1 MAYIPLTKEQYQKA
15 INAGY
20 SPEQII
26 ANEKIRKEKSVEV
39 EQKGLPRLASNVGG
53 ALSNVFTGTVEGLQ
67 EAYNKQMAEVKELQ
81 EESVGASG
89 LDKLKGIG
97 EYGLRTV
104 GNTIGA
110 AFSPVAPIVS
120 EVGKGISSFGEMIGV
135 NDDIR
140 AVVDKIKE
148 TDAYKGSEE
157 KIKSALVK
165 YGEWAEKNPDMAK
178 DTEALAEIALL
189 LIGGKPAQSAVKGT
203 MKTGKEVAKS
213 TVKTIG
219 DVGGSVGGAISAVEK
234 PIAGIG
240 QKIKEEVQKIPRVVE
255 RVGVGLEKSADKAT
269 RLKTATPEVKKAIE
283 SGLDDKIIN
292 FVTEADDVT
301 KEAMKKVVKIAEE
314 KPALGKTSQPSKVA
328 GDLAVK
334 QYNLIDA
341 EKKRIGKQLGD
352 RINALSKTTTV
363 DIKDSLKSLDDILN
377 SQGILKTL
385 NKKGKIELDFTTSKF
400 TKAERAKISEL
411 YELATEGGSKLTP
424 AQIKAKDQMFS
435 KMQRESKMESIG
447 DIIIDTPEGQK
458 NLFQAFRDVYNSKLD
473 SIDPTIRE
481 LNRKYAELARITDD
495 IEDSILKTPN
505 FNITK
510 SADQS
515 EFAKVNLRR
524 IFAENQSSAVY
535 EDIVNQMDDWARVL
549 GYKDASPKEI
559 MDFSLEMRK
568 LFPETVPKTG
578 FTGGINAG
586 VESTII
592 NTLGKALTSGKPN
605 LIDQQKALKAL
616 LGIDDVI
623 LPKLNKPLNTG
634 SKINVNLPK
643 AGVEV
648 KNTKIDANLPKK
660 KVDKVELP
668 QKSSGINNLT
678 EEARKY
684 KSAEEFIKEQEK
696 QYRYHETGLSNLD
709 SIKDK
714 GLKPTVGQYGK
725 GVYFAPKTG
734 INEASQTGLIL
745 RVNKKDLQQF
755 GYQEF
760 SEQGWTNMSKV
771 PAEILE
777 YSKDGGKNWYD
788 MKDNAIKTKSQLTDI
803 WNKANNFS
811 KVENPL
817 LNIPKI
823 KSPERI
829 NYLERYNINKAE
841 LLQDKDVIITKF
853 FNEIKKN
860 EPKFINITE
869 DIASNFGGEY
879 AYRMKSPESVLLKMD
894 RRGDKFTLGNIDDAL
909 GSTVIT
915 NDIDG
920 ALLKATKDYKIT
932 NVDDFRKNPTFLG
945 YKAVHLDVELP
956 NGQIAEIQLNTRNG
970 LIRKEEGHKTYE
982 KWRKYIETAQG
993 SDFDDILKKI
1003 PQENKAEFIKD
1014 VEYSIGIFDGTI
1026 PVPEEVIKL
1035 VEERIIK
1042 TKNPLSSVMN
1052 NKKQPS

>member
-1 MAYIPLTKEQYQKA
+1 MEGLTLEQLQALGAKPVEKT
-15 INAGY
+15 GGL
-20 SPEQII
+20 SLEQLQ
-26 ANEKIRKEKSVEV
+26 ALGAKPVEA
-39 EQKGLPRLASNVGG
+39 ERG
-53 ALSNVFTGTVEGLQ
+53 ALGNVITGTVEGLK
-67 EAYNKQMAEVKELQ
+67 ESYNKQMAEVKELQ

-97 EYGLRTV
+97 EFGLRTV

-120 EVGKGISSFGEMIGV
+120 ELGKGISSFGEMIGV
-135 NDDIR
+135 NDDVG

-189 LIGGKPAQSAVKGT
+189 LVGAKPAQSAVKGSI
-203 MKTGKEVAKS
+203 KTGKEVVES
-213 TVKTIG
+213 TIKTIG
-219 DVGGSVGGAISAVEK
+219 DVGGGGGGGGIVGGAISAVEK
-234 PIAGIG
+234 PIIGIG
-240 QKIKEEVQKIPRVVE
+240 QSIKEGFQTIPRVVE
-255 RVGVGLEKSADKAT
+255 RVGVGLEKSANKAT
-269 RLKTATPEVKKAIE
+269 RLKASTPEVKKAIE

-292 FVTEADDVT
+292 FVTEADDAT

-328 GDLAVK
+328 GDLAVN

-352 RINALSKTTTV
+352 RINALSKTTEV
-363 DIKDSLKSLDDILN
+363 DIKDSLTSLDDILN

-400 TKAERAKISEL
+400 SKAERAKISEL

-435 KMQRESKMESIG
+435 KMQREAKMEPMG

-481 LNRKYAELARITDD
+481 LNRKYAEMARITDD
-495 IEDSILKTPN
+495 IEDSIFKTPN
-505 FNITK
+505 FNATK
-510 SADQS
+510 SADQA

-549 GYKDASPKEI
+549 GYTDASPKEI

-568 LFPETVPKTG
+568 LYPDIIPKTG

-623 LPKLNKPLNTG
+623 LPKLNKPLNPG

-643 AGVEV
+643 AGIEV

-660 KVDKVELP
+660 K
-668 QKSSGINNLT
+668 
-678 EEARKY
+678 
-684 KSAEEFIKEQEK
+684 
-696 QYRYHETGLSNLD
+696 
-709 SIKDK
+709 
-714 GLKPTVGQYGK
+714 
-725 GVYFAPKTG
+725 
-734 INEASQTGLIL
+734 
-745 RVNKKDLQQF
+745 
-755 GYQEF
+755 
-760 SEQGWTNMSKV
+760 
-771 PAEILE
+771 
-777 YSKDGGKNWYD
+777 
-788 MKDNAIKTKSQLTDI
+788 
-803 WNKANNFS
+803 
-811 KVENPL
+811 
-817 LNIPKI
+817 
-823 KSPERI
+823 
-829 NYLERYNINKAE
+829 
-841 LLQDKDVIITKF
+841 
-853 FNEIKKN
+853 
-860 EPKFINITE
+860 
-869 DIASNFGGEY
+869 
-879 AYRMKSPESVLLKMD
+879 
-894 RRGDKFTLGNIDDAL
+894 
-909 GSTVIT
+909 
-915 NDIDG
+915 
-920 ALLKATKDYKIT
+920 
-932 NVDDFRKNPTFLG
+932 
-945 YKAVHLDVELP
+945 
-956 NGQIAEIQLNTRNG
+956 
-970 LIRKEEGHKTYE
+970 
-982 KWRKYIETAQG
+982 
-993 SDFDDILKKI
+993 
-1003 PQENKAEFIKD
+1003 
-1014 VEYSIGIFDGTI
+1014 
-1026 PVPEEVIKL
+1026 
-1035 VEERIIK
+1035 
-1042 TKNPLSSVMN
+1042 
-1052 NKKQPS
+1052 

>member
-1 MAYIPLTKEQYQKA
+1 MEGLTLEQLQALGAKPVEKT
-15 INAGY
+15 GGL
-20 SPEQII
+20 SLEQLQ
-26 ANEKIRKEKSVEV
+26 ALGAKPVEV

-53 ALSNVFTGTVEGLQ
+53 ALSNVITGTVEGLK
-67 EAYNKQMAEVKELQ
+67 ESYNKQMAEVKELQ

-97 EYGLRTV
+97 EFGLRTV

-120 EVGKGISSFGEMIGV
+120 ELGKGIGNFGEMIGV
-135 NDDIR
+135 NDDVG
-140 AVVDKIKE
+140 AVVDKIKG
-148 TDAYKGSEE
+148 TDAYKYSEE

-189 LIGGKPAQSAVKGT
+189 LVGAKPAQSAVKGSI
-203 MKTGKEVAKS
+203 KTGKEVAES
-213 TVKTIG
+213 TVKTIRDVG
-219 DVGGSVGGAISAVEK
+219 GSVGGSVGGAISAVEK

-240 QKIKEEVQKIPRVVE
+240 QNIKEGVQAIPRVVE
-255 RVGVGLEKSADKAT
+255 RVGAGLEKSADKAT

-301 KEAMKKVVKIAEE
+301 KNAMKKVVRMAEE
-314 KPALGKTSQPSKVA
+314 KPVLGKTNQPSVIA

-363 DIKDSLKSLDDILN
+363 DIKDSLTSLDDILN

-400 TKAERAKISEL
+400 SKAERTKISEL

-424 AQIKAKDQMFS
+424 AQIKAKDQLFS

-549 GYKDASPKEI
+549 GYTDASPKEI

-568 LFPETVPKTG
+568 LFPETIPKTG

-623 LPKLNKPLNTG
+623 LPKLNKVIEPS
-634 SKINVNLPK
+634 SKID
-643 AGVEV
+643 
-648 KNTKIDANLPKK
+648 INLPKK

-668 QKSSGINNLT
+668 PKTAKIDANIPKNEGITVYRGGKQEGKYFSTSKSVAEDFAKNRGGNVSEMVIKP
-678 EEARKY
+678 EAKIANYSDFPDAKY
-684 KSAEEFIKEQEK
+684 K
-696 QYRYHETGLSNLD
+696 N
-709 SIKDK
+709 
-714 GLKPTVGQYGK
+714 
-725 GVYFAPKTG
+725 
-734 INEASQTGLIL
+734 INDYNINTFSQG
-745 RVNKKDLQQF
+745 KDLKSFQD
-755 GYQEF
+755 
-760 SEQGWTNMSKV
+760 T
-771 PAEILE
+771 ILE
-777 YSKDGGKNWYD
+777 NEYVRAEKWA
-788 MKDNAIKTKSQLTDI
+788 KDNGYDVIKLPTEGEMRVINKNVIKSKS
-803 WNKANNFS
+803 WNKAQEKS
-811 KVENPL
+811 TT
-817 LNIPKI
+817 KI
-823 KSPERI
+823 
-829 NYLERYNINKAE
+829 NIN
-841 LLQDKDVIITKF
+841 
-853 FNEIKKN
+853 
-860 EPKFINITE
+860 
-869 DIASNFGGEY
+869 
-879 AYRMKSPESVLLKMD
+879 
-894 RRGDKFTLGNIDDAL
+894 
-909 GSTVIT
+909 
-915 NDIDG
+915 
-920 ALLKATKDYKIT
+920 
-932 NVDDFRKNPTFLG
+932 
-945 YKAVHLDVELP
+945 
-956 NGQIAEIQLNTRNG
+956 
-970 LIRKEEGHKTYE
+970 
-982 KWRKYIETAQG
+982 
-993 SDFDDILKKI
+993 DILKKYPSYSTKEI
-1003 PQENKAEFIKD
+1003 ENIVSSLEGKISKAPESKKYIDNIADSVSSKIEGVYSAKADIKSFD
-1014 VEYSIGIFDGTI
+1014 RSLEKIIKEENGNVESLRDLARNTI
-1026 PVPEEVIKL
+1026 IANKGEQTEKVIKML
-1035 VEERIIK
+1035 DSRNDVFKKKIQDPENYFGYSGIIYNIK
-1042 TKNPLSSVMN
+1042 TPNGLISEIQVVSPEMMFAKNPIDFS
-1052 NKKQPS
+1052 KKVLGEKKFNEIQKKYPNIEPGKGHILYEKIRELPVDVDIKIKTDLIEESFRYYNQFKEKIVN

>member
-53 ALSNVFTGTVEGLQ
+53 ALSNVFTGTVEGLK
-67 EAYNKQMAEVKELQ
+67 ESYNKQMAEVKELQ

-97 EYGLRTV
+97 EFGLRTV

-135 NDDIR
+135 NDDIG

-148 TDAYKGSEE
+148 TDAYKYSEE
-157 KIKSALVK
+157 KIKSALIK
-165 YGEWAEKNPDMAK
+165 YSEWAEKNPDMAK
-178 DTEALAEIALL
+178 DTEALVEIALL
-189 LIGGKPAQSAVKGT
+189 LVGAKPAQSAVKGA

-219 DVGGSVGGAISAVEK
+219 DVGGSVGGGIGGSVGGAISAVEK

-240 QKIKEEVQKIPRVVE
+240 QKLKGEVQKIPRVVE

-269 RLKTATPEVKKAIE
+269 RLRTATPEVKKAIE

-334 QYNLIDA
+334 QYNLIDEA
-341 EKKRIGKQLGD
+341 KKNIGKQLGE
-352 RINALSKTTTV
+352 RIKALSKTTTV

-377 SQGILKTL
+377 SQGILKTY
-385 NKKGKIELDFTTSKF
+385 NKKGDVVLDFGTSKF

-424 AQIKAKDQMFS
+424 AQIKAKDQLFS

-447 DIIIDTPEGQK
+447 DIMIDTPEGQK

-505 FNITK
+505 FNATK
-510 SADQS
+510 SADQA

-592 NTLGKALTSGKPN
+592 NTLGKVVTSGKPN

-648 KNTKIDANLPKK
+648 KNTKIDANLPKN
-660 KVDKVELP
+660 KVDKV
-668 QKSSGINNLT
+668 
-678 EEARKY
+678 
-684 KSAEEFIKEQEK
+684 
-696 QYRYHETGLSNLD
+696 
-709 SIKDK
+709 
-714 GLKPTVGQYGK
+714 
-725 GVYFAPKTG
+725 
-734 INEASQTGLIL
+734 
-745 RVNKKDLQQF
+745 NK
-755 GYQEF
+755 
-760 SEQGWTNMSKV
+760 
-771 PAEILE
+771 
-777 YSKDGGKNWYD
+777 
-788 MKDNAIKTKSQLTDI
+788 
-803 WNKANNFS
+803 
-811 KVENPL
+811 
-817 LNIPKI
+817 
-823 KSPERI
+823 
-829 NYLERYNINKAE
+829 
-841 LLQDKDVIITKF
+841 
-853 FNEIKKN
+853 
-860 EPKFINITE
+860 
-869 DIASNFGGEY
+869 
-879 AYRMKSPESVLLKMD
+879 
-894 RRGDKFTLGNIDDAL
+894 
-909 GSTVIT
+909 
-915 NDIDG
+915 
-920 ALLKATKDYKIT
+920 
-932 NVDDFRKNPTFLG
+932 
-945 YKAVHLDVELP
+945 VELP
-956 NGQIAEIQLNTRNG
+956 
-970 LIRKEEGHKTYE
+970 RK
-982 KWRKYIETAQG
+982 TA
-993 SDFDDILKKI
+993 
-1003 PQENKAEFIKD
+1003 KAEESLVQARAK
-1014 VEYSIGIFDGTI
+1014 VERVAEWI
-1026 PVPEEVIKL
+1026 
-1035 VEERIIK
+1035 
-1042 TKNPLSSVMN
+1042 
-1052 NKKQPS
+1052 

>member
-15 INAGY
+15 INSGY

-39 EQKGLPRLASNVGG
+39 EQGVTS
-53 ALSNVFTGTVEGLQ
+53 TGMFPIDET
-67 EAYNKQMAEVKELQ
+67 Q
-81 EESVGASG
+81 EEQQAKIKEYQAIADKSKKEADFASSPLG
-89 LDKLKGIG
+89 MITNFGKAFGKNIAYSEVLL
-97 EYGLRTV
+97 
-104 GNTIGA
+104 GNTIAGIINTKHLESYNKNITDLTELNIKLLKQIETLESEGKDATALKKQYNQTQQLINENINKIEEIQGGVSKTTGQVLGEIEGTALDVLTAGTYGKLAAGA
-110 AFSPVAPIVS
+110 RTGFLSPIKTPTVKSVSTAISPELGQISTLKPSGLFSKSGIGNVA
-120 EVGKGISSFGEMIGV
+120 KGGGIGYSFDV
-135 NDDIR
+135 
-140 AVVDKIKE
+140 
-148 TDAYKGSEE
+148 
-157 KIKSALVK
+157 
-165 YGEWAEKNPDMAK
+165 
-178 DTEALAEIALL
+178 
-189 LIGGKPAQSAVKGT
+189 AQNLQEG
-203 MKTGKEVAKS
+203 KTGGEAFTPGLGTVVGSGIPLISESPKS
-213 TVKTIG
+213 FQQIKNSFTPFYR
-219 DVGGSVGGAISAVEK
+219 

-240 QKIKEEVQKIPRVVE
+240 QNIKEGVQTIPRVVE
-255 RVGVGLEKSADKAT
+255 RFGAGLEKSADKAT
-269 RLKTATPEVKKAIE
+269 RLKAATPEVKKAIE
-283 SGLDDKIIN
+283 SGLDDKIIS
-292 FVTEADDVT
+292 FVTEADDAT
-301 KEAMKKVVKIAEE
+301 KDAMKKVVRMAEE
-314 KPALGKTSQPSKVA
+314 KPVLGKTNQPSVVA

-377 SQGILKTL
+377 SQGILKTY
-385 NKKGKIELDFTTSKF
+385 NKKGDVVLDFGTSKF

-424 AQIKAKDQMFS
+424 AQIKAKDQLFS

-481 LNRKYAELARITDD
+481 LNRKYAEMARITDD
-495 IEDSILKTPN
+495 IEDSIFKTPN
-505 FNITK
+505 FNATK

-559 MDFSLEMRK
+559 MDFSLEMRR

-623 LPKLNKPLNTG
+623 LPKLNKPLNPG
-634 SKINVNLPK
+634 SKIDINLPK
-643 AGVEV
+643 NKVDKVNKEAKPTAKEV
-648 KNTKIDANLPKK
+648 KPIAQPVKPEKGKIIPETEAKKDANLPKLNQ
-660 KVDKVELP
+660 VIEP
-668 QKSSGINNLT
+668 SSKIDINL
-678 EEARKY
+678 
-684 KSAEEFIKEQEK
+684 
-696 QYRYHETGLSNLD
+696 
-709 SIKDK
+709 
-714 GLKPTVGQYGK
+714 
-725 GVYFAPKTG
+725 
-734 INEASQTGLIL
+734 
-745 RVNKKDLQQF
+745 
-755 GYQEF
+755 
-760 SEQGWTNMSKV
+760 
-771 PAEILE
+771 
-777 YSKDGGKNWYD
+777 
-788 MKDNAIKTKSQLTDI
+788 
-803 WNKANNFS
+803 
-811 KVENPL
+811 
-817 LNIPKI
+817 PKI

-829 NYLERYNINKAE
+829 NYLERYNINKTE
-841 LLQDKDVIITKF
+841 LLQDKDVIFTKF
-853 FNEIKKN
+853 FNELKKN
-860 EPKFINITE
+860 EPKFISITE
-869 DIASNFGGEY
+869 DIASKFGGEY
-879 AYRMKSPESVLLKMD
+879 VYRMKSPESISIKMG
-894 RRGDKFTLGNIDDAL
+894 RRGDKFTLGNVDDAL

-920 ALLKATKDYKIT
+920 ALAKAKKDYKIT
-932 NVDDFRKNPTFLG
+932 NVDDFRKKPTFLG

-956 NGQIAEIQLNTRNG
+956 NGQIAEIQLNTRAG

-982 KWRKYIETAQG
+982 KWRKYIENAQG
-993 SDFDDILKKI
+993 TTLDDILKKI
-1003 PQENKAEFIKD
+1003 PKDLKDEFLKD
-1014 VEYSIGIFDGTI
+1014 VEYSIGIFEGKI

-1035 VEERIIK
+1035 VEKRIIK
-1042 TKNPLSSVMN
+1042 TKNPLSSIMN